1 MPAGGASGSGESC
14 ESPAHLTSDRA
25 RSQWSRGRFFL
36 TPESGG
42 RYSRSLTAR
51 ACAPWSMSS
60 SSPQRIEL
68 CGVTVDVETD
78 HADLARYLRGHFGQV
93 LAPDATSAT
102 ADVSVRVRWTE
113 GPRETARPGPSA
125 ACGGRR
131 DGRAGPRPR
140 WAPGSR
146 EVDARCFAADRAR
159 RGAAGRQRRPAR
171 RPADLRLLRAGAARR
186 ADAGLAAAAAAA
198 ASARS
203 TPRVQARRLP
213 CAAPD
218 RWAPSGGGGDPRAR
232 ARDPPDADRLRGVRP
247 A

>member
-51 ACAPWSMSS
+51 ACAPWSMPS

-93 LAPDATSAT
+93 QAPDATSAT

-113 GPRETARPGPSA
+113 GPRETARPETVFPDWLVDTMIDRHVYVGPNRVVWLRVDDVPALALASEH
-125 ACGGRR
+125 GEI
-131 DGRAGPRPR
+131 GRA
-140 WAPGSR
+140 SCR
-146 EVDARCFAADRAR
+146 E
-159 RGAAGRQRRPAR
+159 RGE
-171 RPADLRLLRAGAARR
+171 
-186 ADAGLAAAAAAA
+186 
-198 ASARS
+198 S
-203 TPRVQARRLP
+203 
-213 CAAPD
+213 
-218 RWAPSGGGGDPRAR
+218 W
-232 ARDPPDADRLRGVRP
+232 GVEVE
-247 A
+247 